1 MRIRRRT
8 IEEEHMAEDVHAH
21 IEELVAEEHRLWELE
36 SSGSSG
42 EDDRRR
48 LADIKVE
55 LDRYWDL
62 LRRRRAAAAAGANAD
77 DVPLRSEETVENYLQ

>member
-1 MRIRRRT
+1 
-8 IEEEHMAEDVHAH
+8 MAEDVHAH

-36 SSGSSG
+36 SSGGSG
-42 EDDRRR
+42 EAERQR

-62 LRRRRAAAAAGANAD
+62 LRRRRAAASVGTNED
-77 DVPLRSEETVENYLQ
+77 DVPLQSEETVENYLQ

>member
-1 MRIRRRT
+1 MS
-8 IEEEHMAEDVHAH
+8 EDVHGH

-36 SSGSSG
+36 STGGSG
-42 EDDRRR
+42 EEERRR

-62 LRRRRAAAAAGANAD
+62 LRRRRAAVSAGGQED
-77 DVPLRSEETVENYLQ
+77 SVGLRSEETVENYLQ

>member
-1 MRIRRRT
+1 MD
-8 IEEEHMAEDVHAH
+8 DVHAH

-36 SSGSSG
+36 ASGNSG
-42 EDDRRR
+42 DDDRRR

-62 LRRRRAAAAAGANAD
+62 LRRRRSSERAGGD
-77 DVPLRSEETVENYLQ
+77 PDQVGLRDEGTVENYLQ

>member
-1 MRIRRRT
+1 
-8 IEEEHMAEDVHAH
+8 MAEDVHAH

-36 SSGSSG
+36 STGTSG
-42 EDDRRR
+42 EEDRRR

-62 LRRRRAAAAAGANAD
+62 LRRRRAAGALGAD
-77 DVPLRSEETVENYLQ
+77 QESVGLRSEETVENYLQ